1 MDEREKE
8 LLRMILT
15 GNTSAFEELIHPY
28 NRHIFNLIFRLI
40 GDREEAKD
48 IWQESLL
55 KAFKYLPRF
64 NPKFSFR
71 QWLLKIAVNLT
82 RDFQRKKGRENH
94 FWAKDLGQAK
104 ELSQAGKPRLS
115 VLEVRNSFENKANLK
130 IDINRCL
137 NFLSPREKE
146 IFLLRDLEGLSIKET
161 AKILGCSSI
170 SVRVNLVSARKKIKA
185 ILTGDRS

>member
-1 MDEREKE
+1 MV
-8 LLRMILT
+8 LA
-15 GNTSAFEELIHPY
+15 GNTSAFEELINPY
-28 NRHIFNLIFRLI
+28 NRLIFNLIFRII

-64 NPKFSFR
+64 NPELNFR
-71 QWLLKIAVNLT
+71 HWLLKIAVNLS
-82 RDFQRKKGRENH
+82 RDFQRKKQRENL
-94 FWAKDLGQAK
+94 FWAQELGQAK
-104 ELSQAGKPRLS
+104 EVIQAGKSKLS
-115 VLEVRNSFENKANLK
+115 VLAARNSFENKANLK

-137 NFLSPREKE
+137 NLLSPREKE

-170 SVRVNLVSARKKIKA
+170 SVRVNLVSARKKSKQF
-185 ILTGDRS
+185 